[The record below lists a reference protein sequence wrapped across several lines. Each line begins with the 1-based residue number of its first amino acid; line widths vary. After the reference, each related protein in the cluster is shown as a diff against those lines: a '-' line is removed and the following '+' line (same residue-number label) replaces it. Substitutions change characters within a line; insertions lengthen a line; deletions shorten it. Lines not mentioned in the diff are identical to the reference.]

1 MQLQEAFGN
10 ILNKSSN
17 MMKKIL
23 SFMLCSKILPVYK
36 CHSKSP
42 LEAAAASHNF
52 IIKDK
57 KEHLWA
63 QKLSRTVACYVIL
76 ATTRRKFCIPEHL
89 LCH

>member
-1 MQLQEAFGN
+1 MGVNFTLQLQEAFGN

-36 CHSKSP
+36 WHSKSP

-52 IIKDK
+52 IIKEKIK
-57 KEHLWA
+57 K
-63 QKLSRTVACYVIL
+63 SICGPRS
-76 ATTRRKFCIPEHL
+76 
-89 LCH
+89 